1 MAEKTKPSTLP
12 MVHLPREPRAAD
24 LALGTPRGDLQ
35 HIFLRYTNILFVFVA
50 AGFAVQYTQQ
60 RGTII
65 FAINLIAVFPSSVL
79 MGVGM
84 KSMRLHYG
92 GIVQAV
98 LYMTFGC
105 ASCLALDLMF
115 QC

>member
-1 MAEKTKPSTLP
+1 MADKTKSSPLP
-12 MVHLPREPRAAD
+12 TVHLPKEPHAAD

-60 RGTII
+60 RGTVV

-79 MGVGM
+79 MGVGL

-98 LYMTFGC
+98 LYMTPGC
-105 ASCLALDLMF
+105 ASRRDPIPMF
-115 QC
+115 RC